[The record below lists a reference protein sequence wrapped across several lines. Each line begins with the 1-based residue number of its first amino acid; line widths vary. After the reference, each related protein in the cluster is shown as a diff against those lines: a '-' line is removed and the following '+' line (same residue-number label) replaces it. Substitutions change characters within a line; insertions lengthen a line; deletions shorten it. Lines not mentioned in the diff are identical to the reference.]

1 MKAHVEYEITD
12 ISQTNYTF
20 SFPYLKKEFVKVSIK
35 SKENNTITNLT
46 YGINYLVLLN
56 LSITLVPD
64 LHLKV
69 GDILIIE
76 RKTSTDSIVSWT
88 DASILIAKDLTLEQ
102 TQMLHLMEEQEDY
115 LKLNSINSTPTASGE
130 KVWNANNSRITN
142 VGNPKEPL
150 DAVNKGYMESVS
162 NDFVSRNT
170 TIENNI
176 RDMQSDVSSKK
187 DSVDTAVTEVKKVE
201 TSVKAS
207 EASVRQDKETVKTLL
222 DNGKTTITEAVN
234 EGKTTIKTMV
244 DTAKEYDSTA
254 KQSAISASSSADMSH
269 KWAVATDSPDGLAD
283 SGSTTG
289 KTMSSRSWALQ
300 AKTSGTAAEQ
310 AKNDANSYAGT
321 AKSNADKAISEAAKA
336 TSASQTATGAATKAT
351 TEADRAKA
359 EADRA
364 AGIAG
369 GNFLSLDNGG
379 TVKGKTIFTQNVT
392 LNGTP
397 SADNDGTNK
406 KYVDDLAKTMTLY
419 IQKNMIPKVTVEDN
433 TIAFGNVK
441 IGVD

>member
-1 MKAHVEYEITD
+1 MTTDLKTSVSFKADGT
-12 ISQTNYTF
+12 T
-20 SFPYLKKEFVKVSIK
+20 KKFFFNFDYINKQFIKVSVGDRPLSYPTDYSVIDKSVELLKEVPKKDQIVRVYRQTTTERLVDWQDGSYIK
-35 SKENNTITNLT
+35 ASQMTLETLQQLHLIEEAQDYPILNSMSR
-46 YGINYLVLLN
+46 YPDGINYNALGN
-56 LSITLVPD
+56 R
-64 LHLKV
+64 
-69 GDILIIE
+69 II
-76 RKTSTDSIVSWT
+76 
-88 DASILIAKDLTLEQ
+88 
-102 TQMLHLMEEQEDY
+102 
-115 LKLNSINSTPTASGE
+115 
-130 KVWNANNSRITN
+130 N
-142 VGNPKEPL
+142 VGNPQEQG

-162 NDFVSRNT
+162 DGFVSRNT
-170 TIENNI
+170 AIESNI
-176 RDMQSDVSSKK
+176 RSMQDDVSSKK
-187 DSVDTAVTEVKKVE
+187 SAVDTTLTEVKRVE

-207 EASVRQDKETVKTLL
+207 ETSVRQDKETVKTLL

-321 AKSNADKAISEAAKA
+321 AKSNADKAVSEAAKA

-379 TVKGKTIFTQNVT
+379 TVKGKTTFIQNVT

-397 SADNDGTNK
+397 SADNDGVNK
-406 KYVDDLAKTMTLY
+406 KYVDNITQDLSNY
-419 IQKNMIPKVTVEDN
+419 IQNEVVPKVTVEGN